1 MVRAMIAAA
10 QLPPPRYG
18 ERIALAALIAAV
30 VALLLPALARSG
42 DVRAQMPANDR
53 AALEALYDATGGS
66 GWTTGTNWKA
76 AAATTVH
83 TFKLTATTSGAN
95 TGYRI
100 LTLPTLGSVRESSG
114 SVTRNGRAYT
124 LRELYQGS
132 TGLRFLMTS
141 PMATAGDFTG
151 LSLRIGTTTLAIAD
165 AAESQVVA
173 TVHAFVR
180 WSSVPSG
187 LIANGNF
194 DAHLLRV
201 VALGAWHGVTT
212 NGAGRVTALGL
223 SGNGLSG
230 AIPAA
235 LGRLTALTSLDLSGN
250 AGLRGSIPSAW
261 TDLTALTALDLSGT
275 GVCADPDDAGVTA
288 WLAGIRT
295 AGGSATVDVC
305 AAAPAPTP
313 TPAPAPVVA
322 IPLAR
327 VTLGVEAEGDAPE
340 GAAWALRLECGST
353 AFTPV
358 LAAGETYGA
367 SVMAGAVCSLG
378 VTDRR
383 GATEARGE
391 FAERAFDAGAYSVTV
406 TLVHAEPEPE
416 PAAPEPGE
424 QLERELTAGAAF
436 VHWRGAETPVAEAV
450 AGLTPRVVA
459 VHRWDAPA
467 QAWRSW
473 FPDGEALGANTLAA
487 FEPGGIYFVSAE

>member
-1 MVRAMIAAA
+1 M
-10 QLPPPRYG
+10 
-18 ERIALAALIAAV
+18 
-30 VALLLPALARSG
+30 
-42 DVRAQMPANDR
+42 
-53 AALEALYDATGGS
+53 
-66 GWTTGTNWKA
+66 
-76 AAATTVH
+76 
-83 TFKLTATTSGAN
+83 
-95 TGYRI
+95 
-100 LTLPTLGSVRESSG
+100 RESSG
-114 SVTRNGRAYT
+114 SVTRNGRTYT

-132 TGLRFLMTS
+132 MGLRFLLAS
-141 PMATAGDFTG
+141 NMATAGDFTG
-151 LSLRIGTTTLAIAD
+151 LSLRIGTATLAIAD
-165 AAESQVVA
+165 ATEQY
-173 TVHAFVR
+173 TTPGIIAFAR
-180 WSSVPSG
+180 WSSASG

-212 NGAGRVTALGL
+212 NGAGRVTALDL

-230 AIPAA
+230 AVPAA

-250 AGLRGSIPSAW
+250 AGLSGSIPSAW

-275 GVCADPDDAGVTA
+275 GVCAPPDDAGVTA

-295 AGGSATVDVC
+295 AGGAATVDVC
-305 AAAPAPTP
+305 AAAPAPPP
-313 TPAPAPVVA
+313 TPAPAPVIA

-327 VTLGVEAEGDAPE
+327 VTLGVDAAGDAPE
-340 GAAWALRLECGST
+340 GAAWALRLECGNT
-353 AFTPV
+353 AFTPT
-358 LAAGETYGA
+358 LAAGETYTA
-367 SVMAGAVCSLG
+367 SVMAGAICSLS

-391 FAERAFDAGAYSVTV
+391 FAERAFDAGAYAVTV

-416 PAAPEPGE
+416 PAAPEPSE
-424 QLERELTAGAAF
+424 QMERELTAGATF

-450 AGLTPRVVA
+450 AGLSLTVVA

-473 FPDGEALGANTLAA
+473 FPNGEALGVNTLAA

>member
-1 MVRAMIAAA
+1 M
-10 QLPPPRYG
+10 
-18 ERIALAALIAAV
+18 
-30 VALLLPALARSG
+30 ALLFPALTRSG
-42 DVRAQMPANDR
+42 DVRAQTPDDR
-53 AALEALYDATGGS
+53 AALEALYDAAGGS

-83 TFKLTATTSGAN
+83 TFKLTATTNSGVVGYAIGLS
-95 TGYRI
+95 TG
-100 LTLPTLGSVRESSG
+100 TVRESSG
-114 SVTRNGRAYT
+114 SVTLNGRAY
-124 LRELYQGS
+124 ELLLLYYTPGI
-132 TGLRFLMTS
+132 TGLDMEVRRTPLVLS
-141 PMATAGDFTG
+141 DFTG

-165 AAESQVVA
+165 ATANTFGGTRRHWA
-173 TVHAFVR
+173 WTGA
-180 WSSVPSG
+180 PSG

-212 NGAGRVTALGL
+212 NGAGRVTALDL

-230 AIPAA
+230 AVPAA
-235 LGRLTALTSLDLSGN
+235 VGRLTALTSLDLSGN
-250 AGLRGSIPSAW
+250 AGLSGSIPSAW

-305 AAAPAPTP
+305 AAAPPSPPAPTP
-313 TPAPAPVVA
+313 APVPAPVVA

-327 VTLGVEAEGDAPE
+327 VTLGVAVEGDAPD
-340 GAAWALRLECGST
+340 GAAWALRLECGNT
-353 AFTPV
+353 AFTPT

-367 SVMAGAVCSLG
+367 SVMAGAVCSLS

-391 FAERAFDAGAYSVTV
+391 FAERAFDAGAYAVTV
-406 TLVHAEPEPE
+406 TLVHA
-416 PAAPEPGE
+416 APEPNE
-424 QLERELTAGAAF
+424 QLERELTAGATF

-459 VHRWDAPA
+459 VHRWDTPA

>member
-1 MVRAMIAAA
+1 M
-10 QLPPPRYG
+10 
-18 ERIALAALIAAV
+18 
-30 VALLLPALARSG
+30 
-42 DVRAQMPANDR
+42 
-53 AALEALYDATGGS
+53 
-66 GWTTGTNWKA
+66 
-76 AAATTVH
+76 
-83 TFKLTATTSGAN
+83 
-95 TGYRI
+95 
-100 LTLPTLGSVRESSG
+100 RESSG
-114 SVTRNGRAYT
+114 SVTRNGRTYT

-132 TGLRFLMTS
+132 TGLRFLMIS
-141 PMATAGDFTG
+141 SMATAGDFTG

-165 AAESQVVA
+165 VAESL
-173 TVHAFVR
+173 TVPGGQSFFR

-212 NGAGRVTALGL
+212 NGAGRVTALDL
-223 SGNGLSG
+223 SGNRLSG
-230 AIPAA
+230 AVPAA
-235 LGRLTALTSLDLSGN
+235 VGRLTALTSLDLSGN
-250 AGLRGSIPSAW
+250 AGLSGSIPSAW

-295 AGGSATVDVC
+295 AGGTATVDVC
-305 AAAPAPTP
+305 AAPPPPPSTPA
-313 TPAPAPVVA
+313 PAPAPVVA

-327 VTLGVEAEGDAPE
+327 VTLGVAVEGDAPE
-340 GAAWALRLECGST
+340 GAAWALRLECGNT
-353 AFTPV
+353 TFTPT
-358 LAAGETYGA
+358 LATGETYGA
-367 SVMAGAVCSLG
+367 SVMAGAVCSLS

-391 FAERAFDAGAYSVTV
+391 FAERAFDAGAYAVTV

-416 PAAPEPGE
+416 PAAPEPSE
-424 QLERELTAGAAF
+424 QLERELTAGATF

>member
-1 MVRAMIAAA
+1 M
-10 QLPPPRYG
+10 
-18 ERIALAALIAAV
+18 
-30 VALLLPALARSG
+30 ALLLPALTPSD
-42 DVRAQMPANDR
+42 DVRAQTPDDR
-53 AALEALYDATGGS
+53 AALEGLYDATGGS

-83 TFKLTATTSGAN
+83 TFKLTATTSGSDV
-95 TGYRI
+95 GYRI
-100 LTLPTLGSVRESSG
+100 LTTPTFGSVRESSG
-114 SVTRNGRAYT
+114 SVTRNGRTYS

-132 TGLRFLMTS
+132 TGLRFLLIS
-141 PMATAGDFTG
+141 NMATAGDFSG

-212 NGAGRVTALGL
+212 NGAGRVTALDL

-230 AIPAA
+230 AAPAA
-235 LGRLTALTSLDLSGN
+235 VGRLTALTSLDLSGN
-250 AGLRGSIPSAW
+250 AALSGSIPSAW

-275 GVCADPDDAGVTA
+275 GVCAPPDDAGVTA

-295 AGGSATVDVC
+295 AGGTATVDVC
-305 AAAPAPTP
+305 AAPPPPPPTP
-313 TPAPAPVVA
+313 TPALAPVVA

-327 VTLGVEAEGDAPE
+327 VTLGVEAEGDAPD
-340 GAAWALRLECGST
+340 GAAWALRLECGNT

-358 LAAGETYGA
+358 LAVGETYTA
-367 SVMAGAVCSLG
+367 SVMAGAVCSLS

-391 FAERAFDAGAYSVTV
+391 FAERAFDAGAYAVTV

-416 PAAPEPGE
+416 PAAPEPNE
-424 QLERELTAGAAF
+424 QLERELTAGATF

-487 FEPGGIYFVSAE
+487 FETGGIYFVSAE

>member
-1 MVRAMIAAA
+1 M
-10 QLPPPRYG
+10 L
-18 ERIALAALIAAV
+18 
-30 VALLLPALARSG
+30 S
-42 DVRAQMPANDR
+42 
-53 AALEALYDATGGS
+53 
-66 GWTTGTNWKA
+66 
-76 AAATTVH
+76 
-83 TFKLTATTSGAN
+83 
-95 TGYRI
+95 
-100 LTLPTLGSVRESSG
+100 
-114 SVTRNGRAYT
+114 
-124 LRELYQGS
+124 
-132 TGLRFLMTS
+132 
-141 PMATAGDFTG
+141 DFTG

-165 AAESQVVA
+165 ATANTFGGTRRHWA
-173 TVHAFVR
+173 WTG
-180 WSSVPSG
+180 VPSG

-212 NGAGRVTALGL
+212 NGAGRVTALDL

-230 AIPAA
+230 TAPVA
-235 LGRLTALTSLDLSGN
+235 LGRLTALTSLDLNGN

-305 AAAPAPTP
+305 AAAAPPSPPAP
-313 TPAPAPVVA
+313 TPAPAPVIA

-327 VTLGVEAEGDAPE
+327 VTLGVEAEGDAPD
-340 GAAWALRLECGST
+340 GVAWALRLECGNT
-353 AFTPV
+353 AFTPT
-358 LAAGETYGA
+358 LAAGETYTA
-367 SVMAGAVCSLG
+367 SVMAGAVCSLN

-391 FAERAFDAGAYSVTV
+391 FAERAFDAGAYAVTV

-416 PAAPEPGE
+416 PNDR
-424 QLERELTAGAAF
+424 LERELTAGAAF

-450 AGLTPRVVA
+450 AGLTTRGVA

-487 FEPGGIYFVSAE
+487 FETGGIYFVSAE